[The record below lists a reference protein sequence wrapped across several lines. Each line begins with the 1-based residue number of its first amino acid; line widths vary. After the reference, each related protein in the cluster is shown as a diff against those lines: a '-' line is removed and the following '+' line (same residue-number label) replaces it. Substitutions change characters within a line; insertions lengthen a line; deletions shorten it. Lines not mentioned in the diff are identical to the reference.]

1 MARFLRKAR
10 RRRCYFC
17 HQAEASEAYYT
28 NVCPYHDRQ
37 IRAQA
42 RARRQSLHPSTSTGP
57 RLADVGPVA
66 VTGEKGGVKGG
77 VKASSIGL

>member
-1 MARFLRKAR
+1 MEDPPLLIMHYNAWRSSVSGGLDTMARFLRKAR

-28 NVCPYHDRQ
+28 SVC
-37 IRAQA
+37 
-42 RARRQSLHPSTSTGP
+42 L
-57 RLADVGPVA
+57 RLADVGPVE